1 MTRKVEEIS
10 KDDAIP
16 FLMKVHYARSIPQL
30 MHCYC
35 LFIDDKLCGVVT
47 YGIPA
52 SPSLCRG
59 LAGEDEF
66 YNVLELNRLVICD
79 PTPNNASYLVGR
91 SLRLLPKHKYVVS
104 YADQGAWGHVGY
116 VYQAC
121 NFLYTGLSAPRTDVA
136 SNGKHSRTAYHK
148 GMDTSQRQ
156 PRSRKH
162 RYIYICASG
171 ERERGN
177 EGKNPIQDFALSK
190 RGNKAVR
197 HRQSGKSDAGV
208 RQRHEKESRDSGK
221 PVFRKCVGG
230 QNMKMAQALVEVGA

>member
-1 MTRKVEEIS
+1 MNRRVEEIS

-16 FLMKVHYARSIPQL
+16 FLMKVHYARSVPQL
-30 MHCYC
+30 MHCYG

-52 SPSLCRG
+52 SPPLCRG

-66 YNVLELNRLVICD
+66 YNILELNRLVICD

-91 SLRLLPKHKYVVS
+91 SLRLLPRHKYVVS

-121 NFLYTGLSAPRTDVA
+121 NFLYTGLSAVRTDTKA
-136 SNGKHSRTAYHK
+136 DGKHPRTAYRIGADNTK
-148 GMDTSQRQ
+148 RQ

-162 RYIYICASG
+162 RYIYICASR
-171 ERERGN
+171 ERER
-177 EGKNPIQDFALSK
+177 EEMKAKLRYPILPYPKGETRRYDTEHPESLMPELD
-190 RGNKAVR
+190 
-197 HRQSGKSDAGV
+197 RQMHK
-208 RQRHEKESRDSGK
+208 K
-221 PVFRKCVGG
+221 
-230 QNMKMAQALVEVGA
+230 VEVQGNLFFGNVLEEKT

>member
-1 MTRKVEEIS
+1 MIRRVEEIS

-30 MHCYC
+30 VHCYG
-35 LFIDDKLCGVVT
+35 LFIDNQLVGVVT

-79 PTPNNASYLVGR
+79 ETPNNASYLVGH
-91 SLRLLPKHKYVVS
+91 SLRLLPRHKYVVS

-116 VYQAC
+116 IYQAC
-121 NFLYTGLSAPRTDVA
+121 NFIYTGLSAPRTDVA

-148 GMDTSQRQ
+148 GMDTSHRQ

-162 RYIYICASG
+162 RYIYVCASSRRELREMKSKIKYQSLPYPKG
-171 ERERGN
+171 ETRRYDTHNPKSLMPELDRQMKKSVEIQGN
-177 EGKNPIQDFALSK
+177 LFFSNILE
-190 RGNKAVR
+190 
-197 HRQSGKSDAGV
+197 
-208 RQRHEKESRDSGK
+208 
-221 PVFRKCVGG
+221 
-230 QNMKMAQALVEVGA
+230 AQ